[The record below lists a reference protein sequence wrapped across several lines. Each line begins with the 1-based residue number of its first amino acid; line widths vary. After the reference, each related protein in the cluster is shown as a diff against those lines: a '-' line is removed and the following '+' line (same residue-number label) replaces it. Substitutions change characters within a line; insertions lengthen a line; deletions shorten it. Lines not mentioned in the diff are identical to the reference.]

1 MNVTRTIVL
10 LFSRY
15 ARTIFVS
22 RTDPPIRTIN
32 LVRGLIALAWAA
44 LLAAA
49 LSSHHQLAPGADVP
63 TFAAALLV
71 AYPLIDVVASV
82 RDARGATGVDARV
95 QTGNAA
101 LSAAAV
107 VAALLAVTAGDAKAT
122 LEVFGIWALL
132 SGVVQLALA
141 VRRRHALGG
150 QRLMV
155 VSGALSTVAGL
166 SFVAMAGQSPLR
178 LTTLAG
184 YAALG
189 GVLFIASALRS
200 GGTVGL
206 GAPAAARRP

>member
-1 MNVTRTIVL
+1 
-10 LFSRY
+10 
-15 ARTIFVS
+15 VS
-22 RTDPPIRTIN
+22 RTEPPIRTIN
-32 LVRGLIALAWAA
+32 LVRGLVALVWAG
-44 LLAAA
+44 LLAVA
-49 LSSHHQLAPGADVP
+49 LSSHSQLAPGAAVP
-63 TFAAALLV
+63 TFAAVLLV
-71 AYPLIDVVASV
+71 AYPLIDVVASA
-82 RDARGATGVDARV
+82 RDARSGTGVEARV
-95 QTGNAA
+95 QAGNAA
-101 LSAAAV
+101 LSAAAA

-122 LEVFGIWALL
+122 LEVFGVWALV

-141 VRRRHALGG
+141 LRRRYALGG

-155 VSGALSTVAGL
+155 VSGALSSVAGV

-206 GAPAAARRP
+206 GAPAMGAARSPRPTRGAPRRRA